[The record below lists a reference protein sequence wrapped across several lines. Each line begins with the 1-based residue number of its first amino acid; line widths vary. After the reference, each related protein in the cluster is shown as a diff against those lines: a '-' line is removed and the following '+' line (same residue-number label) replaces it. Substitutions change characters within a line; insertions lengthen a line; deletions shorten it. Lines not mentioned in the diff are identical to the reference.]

1 MNNLVFYK
9 PSQEKE
15 PKVKFRFDETLQQVI
30 TGRLGKFK
38 RSRLPL
44 LTVSIYNS
52 MATFNSSAR
61 ETLNLKEKNTLKAD
75 FYKSKDG
82 LLFFKLSKTGLYKI
96 SPRGKFKQYVTG
108 TSVLKSELVELNLM
122 DEIVHLYLHPTSDN
136 NVYLLQK
143 VVDRHV

>member
-9 PSQEKE
+9 PSEVKE
-15 PKVKFRFDETLQQVI
+15 PKVKFRFNETLHQVI

-38 RSRLPL
+38 RSKLPM
-44 LTVSIYNS
+44 LTVSIYNN
-52 MATFNSSAR
+52 MATFNTSSR
-61 ETLNLKEKNTLKAD
+61 EYLKLKENNDLRAD

-82 LLFFKLSKTGLYKI
+82 LLFFKLSETGLYKI

-108 TSVLKSELVELNLM
+108 TSVLKSELVGLNLM